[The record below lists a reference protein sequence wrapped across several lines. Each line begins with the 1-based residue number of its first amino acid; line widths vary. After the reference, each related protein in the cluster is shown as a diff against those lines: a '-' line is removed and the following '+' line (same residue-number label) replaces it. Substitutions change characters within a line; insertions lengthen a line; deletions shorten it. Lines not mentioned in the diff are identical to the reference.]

1 MILDAGLAARY
12 DLFIMSNKIKLKCP
26 VRAIRTGI
34 ERHIGPAVDVARG
47 IWKLAEPPTKEYESA
62 DLLENY
68 LGDAGFKIDR
78 PWPRTPTA
86 FRATIGK
93 AGPKIGFLAEYDALP
108 DCGAKHGKW
117 GHGCGHNLLGVAS
130 ALAGIVTHETLT
142 KLGKDARIIVYG
154 TPAEET
160 LAGKVFMAEDGAF
173 GGLDACMAWH
183 PAHNTAANLAGG
195 LAMDSLS
202 FYFRGR
208 TAHAGGR
215 PHAGRSALD
224 AAILTDVAANYL
236 REHIEDNAR
245 IHCVL
250 PDAGSA
256 PNVVPDTAEIWYYV
270 RGRDRKQVDD
280 LRRRLT
286 LCAKGAA
293 MATETKLKTTVHT
306 AVTERMQN
314 ETLAE
319 ILDSILNRYGA
330 PKFTPAETRSARKVI
345 PGANYDSE
353 LSEIQTIQGSGSS
366 DEDNVSWFAPMGRLN
381 IACVPKDTTSH
392 HTTFA
397 KLSDTA
403 GAYRGMKKAAEIMAA
418 GAAELICQPALLK
431 KAKVEFKGNK
441 KGKKYDLPISAN
453 AVPPAYRV

>member
-1 MILDAGLAARY
+1 
-12 DLFIMSNKIKLKCP
+12 MSNKTNKIKLKCP
-26 VRAIRTGI
+26 VRAIRMGI
-34 ERHIGPAVDVARG
+34 ERNIGPAVDVARE
-47 IWKLAEPPTKEYESA
+47 IWKLAEPPTKEHKSA
-62 DLLENY
+62 ELLENY
-68 LGDAGFKIDR
+68 LREAGFKIDR

-93 AGPKIGFLAEYDALP
+93 GGPKIGFLAEYDALP
-108 DCGAKHGKW
+108 DCGSRPGKW

-142 KLGKDARIIVYG
+142 KQGKQARVVVYG

-173 GGLDACMAWH
+173 RRLDAVMGWH
-183 PAHNTAANLAGG
+183 PAANTAANLAGG

-236 REHIEDNAR
+236 REHIEDNTR

-280 LRRRLT
+280 LRRRLH
-286 LCAKGAA
+286 LCARGAA

-306 AVTERMQN
+306 CVTERMEN
-314 ETLAE
+314 KTLAE
-319 ILDSILNRYGA
+319 MLDTILGRYGP
-330 PKFTPAETRSARKVI
+330 PKFTPAETRAARKVT
-345 PGANYDSE
+345 PGANYDDQ
-353 LSEIQTIQGSGSS
+353 LSPIQTVQGSGSS
-366 DEDNVSWFAPMGRLN
+366 DEDNVSWFAPFGRLN
-381 IACVPKDTTSH
+381 IACVPVGSSNH
-392 HTTFA
+392 HTTYA
-397 KLSDTA
+397 LLSDTA

-418 GAAELICQPALLK
+418 GAAELIFQPGLLK
-431 KAKVEFKGNK
+431 KAQVEFKSQK
-441 KGKKYDLPISAN
+441 KGKKYDLPISPN